1 MLCEASR
8 QAQQRRRGSFVDTQ
22 GLGFK
27 SAVLGIWGG
36 EQHAMTTVPRGPADR
51 PMSPHLQVWRWHVTM
66 LTSILHRVTGVGLYA
81 GALMVA
87 VWAVAL
93 ASGPDAYAM
102 VMGLLGSPLGRLV
115 MLGMTLSVFYHLGNG
130 VRHLI
135 WDLGH
140 GLDLPSANASA
151 YGVFGFTLA
160 ATAAAWIIAYMT
172 GALA

>member
-1 MLCEASR
+1 
-8 QAQQRRRGSFVDTQ
+8 
-22 GLGFK
+22 
-27 SAVLGIWGG
+27 
-36 EQHAMTTVPRGPADR
+36 
-51 PMSPHLQVWRWHVTM
+51 MSPHLQVWRWHVTM

-87 VWAVAL
+87 IWALAL
-93 ASGPDAYAM
+93 ASGPDAYAT

-130 VRHLI
+130 IRHLV

-140 GLDLPSANASA
+140 GLDVPSANASA

-172 GALA
+172 GALS